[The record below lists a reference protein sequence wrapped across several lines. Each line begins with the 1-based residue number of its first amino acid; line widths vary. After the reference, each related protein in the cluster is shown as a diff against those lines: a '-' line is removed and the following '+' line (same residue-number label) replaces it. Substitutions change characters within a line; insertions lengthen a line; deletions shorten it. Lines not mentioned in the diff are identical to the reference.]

1 MREKFLGLIGLAK
14 KAGKTSGGEFICK
27 QSIKGKKA
35 KLVII
40 AADASQ
46 NTKKS
51 IINSCTFYKVE
62 YIECATMQELGS
74 FTGGGERAV
83 ISINDE
89 NLAKAIKN
97 TEYTSC

>member
-1 MREKFLGLIGLAK
+1 MSEKLLGLIGLAK
-14 KAGKTSGGEFICK
+14 RAGKVSSGEFICK
-27 QSIKGKKA
+27 QSIKSKKA

-40 AADASQ
+40 ARDASS

-51 IINSCTFYKVE
+51 IKNSCAFYKVK
-62 YIECATMQELGS
+62 YIECATMQDLGK

-97 TEYTSC
+97 AEETSC